1 MTHEEHHDI
10 IQILT
15 TETWAVR
22 PKLLEYMRTVTVE
35 EPPTVEEIMVPEDNL
50 GNNGRSELEP
60 QDPPSEPEDW
70 VKVQEQY
77 LSGHNKPEYPEYSG
91 PPTI

>member
-10 IQILT
+10 IHILT

-22 PKLLEYMRTVTVE
+22 PKLLEYMKTVKVE
-35 EPPTVEEIMVPEDNL
+35 EPPTVEEVLMEPEPTPEV
-50 GNNGRSELEP
+50 S
-60 QDPPSEPEDW
+60 SEPEPELGPW
-70 VKVQEQY
+70 KEVQEQY
-77 LSGHNKPEYPEYSG
+77 LSGKEKVDYPEFNG